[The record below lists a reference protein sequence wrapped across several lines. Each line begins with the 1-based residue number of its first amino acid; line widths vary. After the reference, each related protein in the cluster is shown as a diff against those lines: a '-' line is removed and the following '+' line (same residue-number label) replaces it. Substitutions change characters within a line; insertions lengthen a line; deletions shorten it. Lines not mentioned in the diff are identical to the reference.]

1 MEGGWNFWEGKQV
14 FIILKN
20 NRKYQGTVLQIDYT
34 SLPIIWM
41 ILNDKFNKRI
51 TFSVEEID
59 VIQEEG
65 E

>member
-1 MEGGWNFWEGKQV
+1 MEGWKYWEEKRV

-20 NRKYQGTVLQIDYT
+20 GRRYQGTVLEIDFT
-34 SLPIIWM
+34 ALPIIWM
-41 ILNDKFNKRI
+41 ILNDKFDKRI